1 MSLVPGD
8 RLGPYEIVAPLGAGG
23 MGAVYRARDPRLQRD
38 VAIKVLH
45 PDRISDPDR
54 RQRFLVEAQA
64 VSSLNHPN
72 ILTVYDIGAEGD
84 VAYLVTE
91 LVDGRSLDA
100 IVPASGFPV
109 GEVLRIGTEVADAL
123 ARAHAAGIIHRDL
136 KPANVMLASDGRVKV
151 LDFGLAKI
159 VEPPHGDDI
168 ATRTLDRQTAEG
180 TVMGTAGYMSP
191 EQAEGRPL
199 DPRSD
204 IFSFGAMLYEIATG
218 RRAFPGDSPMSTIAA
233 VLREE
238 PLAPGELRKDLPPE
252 LTRIIMRCLRKDPA
266 RRAQSTADLKVALDE
281 LKQESDSGKLS
292 APMAAAAI
300 GAATGRPL
308 WRRPLALAAIAL
320 GVVVLAGIVVG
331 GLVGWRNRGG
341 TDEPT
346 QTLQPVPLTTYQG
359 SEVWPSFSPDGNQ
372 VVFTWNGERED
383 NADIY
388 VKLVGPGEPL
398 RLTTDPALESGAK
411 WSPDGK
417 TIAFFRFLDDRT
429 VAVLLISPLGGR
441 ETRLGQ
447 FHTRRYI
454 GGNLAS
460 LCWSA
465 DSRFLILSASEKPG
479 EPNALLR
486 VDVATRAVTTLAT
499 LPVPADGYAG
509 PTLSP
514 DGRTLAALRIVS
526 GNVVELFSVSPDIE
540 IVGSRLLPDA
550 GVNVGSLD
558 WSPDGQDLVFSHALN
573 NPLPLYRIPV
583 AGGTPKPLGWTGAGA
598 MGPAVGRASGKLS
611 FTRVV
616 RDVNLYRVTLAGPGR
631 ALADRQRL
639 APSSFREVFPQLSP
653 DGRRLAFFSNR
664 LGTIQIWTAD
674 ADGSRAAPVTSLGAT
689 ATTGTPRWSP
699 DGTRIS
705 FDSTDSGTYQV
716 YVVNADG
723 GQPTMMTR
731 GPSASFG
738 AAWSRDG
745 RWIYFTSNRSG
756 RHEVW
761 RVASTGGEPEQ
772 ITRDGGASPDVSP
785 DGRWLYYL
793 KESPGHGLWRR
804 PIEGGSEVMV
814 TPSLYRYNF
823 APVDAGVY
831 FVRLREGRAAA
842 DVLYLD
848 LATNATTEVL
858 TMDRPPDLG
867 LSVSPDGKSLFY
879 AQLDYSGQDLMLV
892 EGFN

>member
-1 MSLVPGD
+1 MALSPGD

-45 PDRISDPDR
+45 PDRMSDPDR
-54 RQRFLVEAQA
+54 RQRFLVEAKA

-72 ILTVYDIGAEGD
+72 ILTVYDIGTEGD
-84 VAYLVTE
+84 IAYLVTE

-109 GEVLRIGTEVADAL
+109 GEVLRIGTQVADAL

-136 KPANVMLASDGRVKV
+136 KPANVMLAADGRVKV

-159 VEPPHGDDI
+159 VEPSRGDDF

-204 IFSFGAMLYEIATG
+204 IFSFGAMLYELATG

-238 PLAPGELRKDLPPE
+238 PPPPGELRKDLPSE

-266 RRAQSTADLKVALDE
+266 RRVQSSADLMVALDE
-281 LKQESDSGKLS
+281 LKQESDSGRLS
-292 APMAAAAI
+292 API
-300 GAATGRPL
+300 GTATIAATASRPL
-308 WRRPLALAAIAL
+308 WRRPLPLAALAL
-320 GVVVLAGIVVG
+320 GVLVVAGIVVG
-331 GLVGWRNRGG
+331 GIVGWRGRVG
-341 TDEPT
+341 TDKAT
-346 QTLQPVPLTTYQG
+346 TVLQPVPLTTYQG

-372 VVFTWNGERED
+372 IVFTWNGERED
-383 NADIY
+383 NGDIY

-398 RLTTDPALESGAK
+398 RLTTDPAIDSGAK

-417 TIAFFRFLDDRT
+417 MIAFFRYLDDRT
-429 VAVLLISPLGGR
+429 IAVLLISPLGGR

-454 GGNLAS
+454 GGTLAA

-465 DSRFLILSASEKPG
+465 DSRYLFLTASEKAD
-479 EPNALLR
+479 EPSALLR

-499 LPVPADGYAG
+499 LTAPADGYTG
-509 PTLSP
+509 PKLSP
-514 DGRTLAALRIVS
+514 DGATLAALRIGS
-526 GNVVELFSVSPDIE
+526 GNLVELFSVSPDGE
-540 IVGSRLLPDA
+540 ITGARLLPDA
-550 GVNVGSLD
+550 GSNVGSLD
-558 WSPDGQDLVFSHALN
+558 WSPDGQDLIFSHSLN
-573 NPLPLYRIPV
+573 NPLPLYRMPA
-583 AGGTPKPLGWTGAGA
+583 AGGTPRPLGWTGAGA
-598 MGPAVGRASGKLS
+598 IGPAVGRGSGKLA

-616 RDVNLYRVTLAGPGR
+616 RDVNLYRVSLSGPGR
-631 ALADRQRL
+631 AMADRQRL

-664 LGTIQIWTAD
+664 LGSIQIWTAD
-674 ADGSRAAPVTSLGAT
+674 ADGSRAAPLTSLGAT

-723 GQPTMMTR
+723 GQPMMVTR

-738 AAWSRDG
+738 ATWSPDG
-745 RWIYFTSNRSG
+745 RWIYFASNKSG
-756 RHEVW
+756 RYEIW
-761 RVASTGGEPEQ
+761 RVAPTGGEPEQ
-772 ITRDGGASPDVSP
+772 LTREGAVSPDISP

-793 KESPGHGLWRR
+793 KETPARGLWRR
-804 PIEGGSEVMV
+804 PLEGGAEAMV
-814 TPSLYRYNF
+814 TPELYRYNF
-823 APVDAGVY
+823 ALTAAGVY
-831 FVRLREGRAAA
+831 FVKALPGGATA

-848 LATNATTEVL
+848 PATNATTVVL

-867 LSVSPDGKSLFY
+867 LSVSPDGKSLLY
-879 AQLDYSGQDLMLV
+879 SQLDYSGQDLMLV